1 MREEDEVEP
10 DLQPLTLRQKVENK
24 RFNKTWDRILG
35 GLNAVSLG
43 ILGYGGIK
51 EAFDA
56 IAGDDAFGALTFTAS
71 IVIGVGMQIGI
82 AYLSHT
88 RTKRED

>member
-1 MREEDEVEP
+1 MSDEDEIEE
-10 DLQPLTLRQKVENK
+10 LQPLTLRQKIENK

-35 GLNAVSLG
+35 VLNAVSLG

-56 IAGDDAFGALTFTAS
+56 FAGTDAFSTLTFATS
-71 IVIGVGMQIGI
+71 IAIGVGMQVGI
-82 AYLSHT
+82 AYLSNT